1 MLKFEIVKDV
11 DSNDVDGGC
20 IVFKVNEDGVVRNV
34 VLGFDWGDSLCSV
47 SLEDEEVEVLENVFS
62 KECVERLW
70 NLDVELNLQLIGEVE
85 MMKFNIDELKMFS
98 VDDVEKLFGV
108 DSSEVVGG
116 GVFRINIGSRG
127 EVEEVVKVD
136 VVDGVFEVLSE
147 EEMKLEMMEEFEIFV
162 DGDSNKW
169 KMIDEFKEEL
179 DEWIGVELV
188 NGVVS
193 ISRFEEDGDEIVKVE
208 KQR

>member
-70 NLDVELNLQLIGEVE
+70 NLDVELNL
-85 MMKFNIDELKMFS
+85 
-98 VDDVEKLFGV
+98 
-108 DSSEVVGG
+108 
-116 GVFRINIGSRG
+116 
-127 EVEEVVKVD
+127 
-136 VVDGVFEVLSE
+136 
-147 EEMKLEMMEEFEIFV
+147 
-162 DGDSNKW
+162 
-169 KMIDEFKEEL
+169 
-179 DEWIGVELV
+179 
-188 NGVVS
+188 
-193 ISRFEEDGDEIVKVE
+193 
-208 KQR
+208 